1 MAPAPARRR
10 SRGTT
15 VPVIGETEPKGKEFE
30 KSLHARVAERAR
42 QNFERNGFE
51 YGQDLANWLQAEA
64 QLISEIRDLTESGS
78 WLTAR
83 APLPNAL
90 PEGITVL
97 VRRDAALVCVEA
109 WEIADDS
116 PDTDSLHR
124 VLYLQAKWPNEVDP
138 STASAYL
145 KDGVVTLS
153 VRNSA
158 P

>member
-1 MAPAPARRR
+1 MAVAPARRK
-10 SRGTT
+10 SRGTAI
-15 VPVIGETEPKGKEFE
+15 PVICETEPRSAEFE
-30 KSLHARVAERAR
+30 KTLHARIAERAR
-42 QNFERNGFE
+42 QIFERNGFAH
-51 YGQDLANWLQAEA
+51 GRDLANWLQAEA
-64 QLISEIRDLTESGS
+64 QLLSEIRDLTETGS

-83 APLPNAL
+83 APLVNAV
-90 PEGITVL
+90 PEGISVL

-124 VLYLQAKWPNEVDP
+124 VVYLKANWPNEVDP

-153 VRNSA
+153 AKNV
-158 P
+158 